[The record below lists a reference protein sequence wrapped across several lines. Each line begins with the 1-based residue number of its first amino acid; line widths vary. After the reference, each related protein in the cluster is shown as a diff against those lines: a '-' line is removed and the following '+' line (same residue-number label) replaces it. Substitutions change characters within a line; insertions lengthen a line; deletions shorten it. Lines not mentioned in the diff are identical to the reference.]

1 MLEQEIITPSN
12 SDWAAPMVVVKD
24 GTICLCV
31 NYRCLNAVTQ
41 VDANPMPRID
51 DLIDLV
57 GQAHYISALDLTNRH
72 WQIPVREQDQ
82 LKTAFTTPFGLYQ
95 FKRMPFGLRGAPATF
110 LRVMDQV
117 LKGLQD
123 FTSAYLDDVIVFS
136 KTWEDHLK
144 HIDMVLNRLREA
156 GLTAKPVKCQFGM
169 THCSYLGYVVGGGEV
184 YTYGTG

>member
-24 GTICLCV
+24 GTIRLCV

-41 VDANPMPRID
+41 VDAYPMTRID

-57 GQAHYISALDLTNRH
+57 GQAHYISALDLTNGY